1 MNRPALVLLAALTLA
16 VATVLGAG
24 CRPDG
29 LRTDFIATRYVQDA
43 EAQLTRLPRDA
54 AGARRSLNR
63 AVALLPPDSDMRLR
77 VARLYVA
84 ARDYRAARGLF
95 EAEPEPQLAPDD
107 RALLGYC
114 LLKTGERERGAEL
127 CLRVISDARAMR
139 SSGAIGRQE
148 WALLL
153 NDAGYLLVDAGAEIE
168 AAADAVRQATEALP
182 LQPAFVD
189 SHGWALA
196 RQDRLM
202 DAAFY
207 LERARRLN
215 PPDDPEMLYHL
226 GVVYARLERF
236 GDAEEMLRRAHRLDP
251 DLDAAQEEL
260 RRLGRILPPPALA

>member
-1 MNRPALVLLAALTLA
+1 MIRRGPAIIAALALTLA
-16 VATVLGAG
+16 GLLLGG
-24 CRPDG
+24 CTADRM
-29 LRTDFIATRYVQDA
+29 RTDFVATRYVQDA
-43 EAQLTRLPRDA
+43 EAKLTRLPRDA
-54 AGARRSLNR
+54 AGARRALDR
-63 AVALLPPDSDMRLR
+63 AAALLPPDSGMRLR

-84 ARDYRAARGLF
+84 ARGYVQARALL
-95 EAEPEPQLAPDD
+95 EAAPEPQLDPAD

-127 CLRVISDARAMR
+127 CLRVIRDAEAMR
-139 SSGAIGRQE
+139 ASGAIGREQ

-153 NDAGYLLVDAGAEIE
+153 NDAGYLLIDAGAEIE
-168 AAADAVRQATEALP
+168 AAADAVRQAAEAMP

-207 LERARRLN
+207 LERARRQS
-215 PPDDPEMLYHL
+215 PRDDPEMLYHL

-236 GDAEEMLRRAHRLDP
+236 RDAEEMLRRAHRLDP
-251 DLDAAQEEL
+251 DLDEAQEEL